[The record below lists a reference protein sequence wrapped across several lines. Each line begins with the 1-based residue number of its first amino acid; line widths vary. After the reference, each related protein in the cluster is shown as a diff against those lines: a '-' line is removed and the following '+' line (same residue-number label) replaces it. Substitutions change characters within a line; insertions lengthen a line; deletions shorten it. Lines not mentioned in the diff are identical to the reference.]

1 MGWWESEDGRGFVGD
16 GPADILG
23 AALGE
28 ALGDSFD
35 PDLFAGFL
43 SALGAALL
51 RNPLELT
58 AETRSL
64 EQYAIA
70 VQYGDQPPM
79 IVPVRPAPR
88 DGGLEDA
95 LFDALES
102 IAFQYRISEI
112 GRPPTLAEL
121 LETTAFVARGHIVED
136 GTSLALRAIR
146 PVERNHA

>member
-1 MGWWESEDGRGFVGD
+1 MGWWESEDGQGFVGD
-16 GPADILG
+16 APADILG
-23 AALGE
+23 TALDE
-28 ALGDSFD
+28 ALGDIFD

-51 RNPLELT
+51 RNPGELT
-58 AETRSL
+58 TGTQPL

-70 VQYGDQPPM
+70 VEYGDRPPM

-88 DGGLEDA
+88 DSGLEDA

-112 GRPPTLAEL
+112 GRAPTLAEL
-121 LETTAFVARGHIVED
+121 LETAAFVGRGRIVED
-136 GTSLALRAIR
+136 GASLTLRAIR
-146 PVERNHA
+146 PVERDHA